1 MASYD
6 GSIVIKTKV
15 DTDGIKKGMS
25 DIKSAITSIGSSLKN
40 LGLSVSLL
48 AAAREVRKF
57 FTESLKMASDLQEME
72 NVVNNA
78 FGSMSYKVQ
87 EFSKTCIEKFG
98 ISELTAKELT
108 STFMAMGRGIGQSL
122 ELGSDKAIEITGR
135 LADVMSFYNKSV
147 KDIQTIGSSIYSG
160 EVKPLKRIGVVM
172 NQASLQAFAL
182 SRGYQ
187 TLYRDM
193 SEAEKLFIRQ
203 EFFLDRTKMAAGD
216 FIRTQNLWANQTR
229 VLSERWK
236 QIQVDFGRAFMVFG
250 SLVLPALN
258 GVLNVLTKIAYIA
271 KVGAANIASMFGL
284 NVDFGEDKFKSMA
297 GDASYIDA
305 GLEDTNKNLSKMGNN
320 IKKNNKQLT
329 KTLAAFDDINVLNS
343 NMEKSD
349 GIAGSGG
356 GAGAGGAGK
365 IGGMS
370 VQQGENAL
378 DSSIKKISTGLA
390 YLMGIAGASLVA
402 IGLILLV
409 FGNIPLGIGFIIA
422 GAFLFSVSAAALGG
436 TDVTREAALALLS
449 LMEIASGA
457 FIAIGIILFYLGSH
471 AWGIG
476 FIIAGAA
483 LFGISLAKISE
494 FKGDEIKAKL
504 IAIESWAAGFMLAL
518 GILLL
523 FFNGPTPTSI
533 GLIIAGA
540 ATLIHVLTQIDPD
553 KTGKMIEEFFRKN
566 AMLITG
572 VSICLLI
579 IGIMMLIC
587 GVVSPLSI
595 GLVVAGSIGL
605 ITEIALNWN
614 TVKQKTTEFFESIA
628 GVIVGVALA
637 IMALGIILMCSG
649 LITPMTVGMVLV
661 GAGILAAEVAT
672 HWDAVKT
679 SVSNFLDSIKG
690 LIIGV
695 ASALLV
701 LGIILLFTGVGIP
714 LALGLIV
721 AGGGILAAE
730 IAANWNFI
738 LDKIKEIW
746 GKIKD
751 FWQNN
756 IAKYFTAE
764 WWGNLAKNA
773 INGFL
778 RWFFNGLNALINK
791 INSFGFDLPDI
802 LGGGR
807 IGFNIP
813 KLNVPQLARGAV
825 IPPNQ
830 PFLAQLG
837 DQRNGTNIEAPL
849 DTIKQALSE
858 VLSLKDFSSPQNSI
872 MQLDGE
878 TFARLSVPYI
888 LNELDRQG
896 YNVSVLEGV

>member
-6 GSIVIKTKV
+6 GSLVIKTKV
-15 DTDGIKKGMS
+15 DTSGVKKGLS
-25 DIKSAITSIGSSLKN
+25 EIKDAITSIGSSLKS

-87 EFSKTCIEKFG
+87 DFSKTCIEKFG

-122 ELGSDKAIEITGR
+122 ELGSDRAIEITGR
-135 LADVMSFYNKSV
+135 LADIMSFYNKSV

-258 GVLNVLTKIAYIA
+258 GILDVLTKIAYIT

-305 GLEDTNKNLSKMGNN
+305 GLENTNKSLSKMGNN

-349 GIAGSGG
+349 GIVGSGG
-356 GAGAGGAGK
+356 GAGGAGK

-370 VQQGENAL
+370 VQPGANAL
-378 DSSIKKISTGLA
+378 ESSIKKISTGLA
-390 YLMGIAGASLVA
+390 YLMGIAGTSLVA

-436 TDVTREAALALLS
+436 TDVTQEASLALLS
-449 LMEIASGA
+449 LMEVASGA

-494 FKGDEIKAKL
+494 FKGDELKAKL

-518 GILLL
+518 GIILI
-523 FFNGPTPTSI
+523 FFNGPSPLSI
-533 GLIIAGA
+533 SLIIAGA
-540 ATLIHVLTQIDPD
+540 ATLIHSLAQIDPN

-572 VSICLLI
+572 VSICLLL

-587 GVVSPLSI
+587 GVVSPLSV

-605 ITEIALNWN
+605 ATEIALNWD

-672 HWDAVKT
+672 HWDAVKN

-714 LALGLIV
+714 LALGLII

-730 IAANWNFI
+730 VAANWNFI
-738 LDKIKEIW
+738 LEKVKEIW

-756 IAKYFTAE
+756 IAKYFTAA

-778 RWFFNGLNALINK
+778 RWFFNGFNKLIDK
-791 INSFGFDLPDI
+791 INSFGFKLPDI

-813 KLNVPQLARGAV
+813 NLNIPQLAKGAV